1 MIQIG
6 KKSSPLIK
14 RSFVFVV
21 WCGIVIA
28 GVVRRTL
35 GIGKL
40 TGKGKAQ
47 SYWADKSPLP
57 KDHFERQR

>member
-1 MIQIG
+1 
-6 KKSSPLIK
+6 LIK
-14 RSFVFVV
+14 RGFVFIV
-21 WCGIVIA
+21 WCGIVVA

-40 TGKGKAQ
+40 SGKGSAK